1 MRAQRQ
7 RLERHEGK
15 HHHEGPATP
24 TPPQTSF
31 VRKVGITFILVL
43 ARVSLW
49 LYGLGHFRRAYRVTG
64 QPLT

>member
-7 RLERHEGK
+7 RFERHQGK
-15 HHHEGPATP
+15 HHQEGPATP
-24 TPPQTSF
+24 TPPQRHSF
-31 VRKVGITFILVL
+31 GKLFLVL
-43 ARVSLW
+43 ALVSLW